1 MKKVCLLFCT
11 LMLVALLTTSAQ
23 NFTQDRSGEV
33 PILPESPEKLSTV
46 IFDLKMKGAVK
57 EKAGVLTSHSI
68 KFYTT
73 AYYRYS
79 GKGAGG
85 KTGGEIGFALEGI
98 SDATY
103 QAIADET
110 GTYFESKLQENGFTL
125 EAMSILKGA
134 KKFDK
139 VAEKAVQPGVEMESQ
154 NLRMTKKVKAKVF
167 TLNNLPAYKVEGT
180 SIAPVISSMKTGI
193 LNSEF
198 KIDFMSFGKDVSS
211 AVSFDVGTTS
221 ISVSTLPSIHGNG
234 IFQYTNKKL
243 KSGSLSTSQIFRHQN
258 TTMFTITDETKDG
271 FWVVRADE
279 AKYKQACVEFI
290 KQQIDLMIRYYQEE
304 LI

>member
-1 MKKVCLLFCT
+1 
-11 LMLVALLTTSAQ
+11 
-23 NFTQDRSGEV
+23 
-33 PILPESPEKLSTV
+33 
-46 IFDLKMKGAVK
+46 
-57 EKAGVLTSHSI
+57 
-68 KFYTT
+68 
-73 AYYRYS
+73 
-79 GKGAGG
+79 
-85 KTGGEIGFALEGI
+85 
-98 SDATY
+98 
-103 QAIADET
+103 
-110 GTYFESKLQENGFTL
+110 
-125 EAMSILKGA
+125 
-134 KKFDK
+134 
-139 VAEKAVQPGVEMESQ
+139 
-154 NLRMTKKVKAKVF
+154 
-167 TLNNLPAYKVEGT
+167 
-180 SIAPVISSMKTGI
+180 MKTGI